1 MGKGWAAQIHP
12 FSPNLNVFPT
22 IFYPP
27 DTVRDRK
34 KNQTARKLCL
44 SPKQGESHRK
54 VPPDGQNRPSLK
66 FQRGK
71 NMILMFFFHIP
82 LRQMNKAGDLTRA
95 LKKWLFCPIPSYA
108 GGKKRFLLLSGGPA
122 PKLSFAWL
130 WARTRF
136 YVAHSILWGL
146 RIPSKNMNKQL
157 SLTQKFASENT
168 YWQEQI
174 LL

>member
-1 MGKGWAAQIHP
+1 
-12 FSPNLNVFPT
+12 
-22 IFYPP
+22 
-27 DTVRDRK
+27 
-34 KNQTARKLCL
+34 
-44 SPKQGESHRK
+44 
-54 VPPDGQNRPSLK
+54 
-66 FQRGK
+66 
-71 NMILMFFFHIP
+71 MFFFHIP

-95 LKKWLFCPIPSYA
+95 LKNGYFVQFRA
-108 GGKKRFLLLSGGPA
+108 TRGEKKRFLLLSGGPA

-136 YVAHSILWGL
+136 YVAHSTLWGL

-174 LL
+174 LF